1 MIKMKDALK
10 ELKEKFDENEF
21 YNLDK
26 EFDDEYVQRFAEDFP
41 ESFKTIQKLDT
52 TKKYIN
58 LDDYQGD
65 SFACGRIG
73 SLKGWA
79 YQVCEWATMDGYCD
93 VADPD
98 DWMHTGL
105 LPLMNN
111 FNPDTLISYINEI
124 WQINIQEVEE

>member
-10 ELKEKFDENEF
+10 ELKERFDVTEF
-21 YNLDK
+21 FDLDK
-26 EFDDEYVQRFAEDFP
+26 EFNEDYVKRFAEDFP
-41 ESFKTIQKLDT
+41 ESFKAIQKLDT

-79 YQVCEWATMDGYCD
+79 YQVCEWATMDEYYD
-93 VADPD
+93 TIDEYD
-98 DWMHTGL
+98 MFHIGL
-105 LPLMNN
+105 LKLMNN
-111 FNPDTLISYINEI
+111 FNPDTLIEIINEI
-124 WQINIQEVEE
+124 WTINIQEVNN

>member
-1 MIKMKDALK
+1 MIKMQDALK
-10 ELKEKFDENEF
+10 ELKERFDETEF
-21 YNLDK
+21 YDLDK
-26 EFDDEYVQRFAEDFP
+26 EFNEDYVQRFAEEFP
-41 ESFKTIQKLDT
+41 KSFKAIQKLDT
-52 TKKYIN
+52 TKRYVN

-79 YQVCEWATMDGYCD
+79 YQVCEWATMDDYD
-93 VADPD
+93 DTADQD

-105 LPLMNN
+105 LQLMNN
-111 FNPDTLISYINEI
+111 FNLDTLISCINEI

>member
-10 ELKEKFDENEF
+10 ELKERFDETEF
-21 YNLDK
+21 YDLDK
-26 EFDDEYVQRFAEDFP
+26 AFDDEYIQHFAEDFP
-41 ESFKTIQKLDT
+41 ESFKVIQKLDT

-79 YQVCEWATMDGYCD
+79 YQVCEWATMDDYND
-93 VADPD
+93 TADPD
-98 DWMHTGL
+98 DWIHTGL

>member
-26 EFDDEYVQRFAEDFP
+26 EFDNEYVQRFAEDFP
-41 ESFKTIQKLDT
+41 ESFKAIQKLDT

-73 SLKGWA
+73 SLKGWLIRCVSG
-79 YQVCEWATMDGYCD
+79 QQ
-93 VADPD
+93 
-98 DWMHTGL
+98 WMTTVML
-105 LPLMNN
+105 
-111 FNPDTLISYINEI
+111 
-124 WQINIQEVEE
+124 QIQMIGCIQDYYR